1 MEYYESKKFGDIAE
15 NEVLKRIQKKY
26 PEAIIDNTG
35 KANSNWDIWIPE
47 IKAGVEVKMDYKSK
61 ETGNLVIE
69 VFMNGKLSALSV
81 TKAKYWIFVTGYDYI
96 WVTPLNIYRFIE
108 QHFEYGRVPFT
119 GNGDNNPKLAYLV
132 RLNKFNEYVS
142 GLEKTQGWVET
153 IKKKDILYF
162 NNAIK
167 LMNQ

>member
-1 MEYYESKKFGDIAE
+1 M
-15 NEVLKRIQKKY
+15 
-26 PEAIIDNTG
+26 
-35 KANSNWDIWIPE
+35 
-47 IKAGVEVKMDYKSK
+47 
-61 ETGNLVIE
+61 
-69 VFMNGKLSALSV
+69 
-81 TKAKYWIFVTGYDYI
+81 TGYDYI